1 MTVPQELTALFLQE
15 LAARWLP
22 APTTL
27 ADGRLALRV
36 NDFDL
41 TVNLD
46 NLARDFAA
54 DGDAGRVKRFVDV
67 LAASAA
73 PLPAWPEVAKGLRFA
88 AEPADMSVGDALAE
102 PVTDTLCRVVV
113 YAAPDESRITWLTA
127 GLIADWGKSRAEVE
141 VLAAS
146 NMAALLKQTE
156 FKVENLEGHPLGLF
170 VTDSAFKASLIFSPN
185 LKEVVGP
192 ELGWPVWMVIPS
204 RDFASVLADG
214 DHDVLAHVGPAV
226 VGEYNGGAYPIST
239 EVFLVSDEGIQAIGR
254 FEAGPP
260 EDHAGC
266 GDDCAH
272 ECHDECAEMKTV
284 RYRGGVVSFRI
295 PADWEEEYEEEGGGT
310 FYEDEPD
317 SGTLRLNVLTMQSPD
332 PVDADTAA
340 SLVELRVEETSGKA
354 ERLPNGNAV
363 LRYQQRTE
371 DEDGPVAV
379 WFWEVAAAVPTDHA
393 RYAVFSY
400 TVPAYRA
407 EEAEVAAQVAML
419 DRELSRCTFA
429 AEVGE

>member
-1 MTVPQELTALFLQE
+1 MTVPKELTALFVQE
-15 LAARWLP
+15 LATRGLP

-36 NDFDL
+36 NAFDL
-41 TVNLD
+41 TVSLD

-54 DGDAGRVKRFVDV
+54 DGDAGRVKHFVDV
-67 LAASAA
+67 LVGSAA

-88 AEPADMSVGDALAE
+88 AEPADMSFGDALVE
-102 PVTDTLCRVVV
+102 PITDTLCRVVV
-113 YAAPDESRITWLTA
+113 YASPDESRITWLTA

-141 VLAAS
+141 ALAAG
-146 NMAALLKQTE
+146 NMAALLEETE
-156 FKVENLEGHPLGLF
+156 FKVEDLEGHPLGLF
-170 VTDSAFKASLIFSPN
+170 VTNSAFKASLIFSPN

-192 ELGWPVWMVIPS
+192 QLGWPVLMVIPC
-204 RDFASVLADG
+204 RDFATVLADG

-226 VGEYNGGAYPIST
+226 VGEYNRGAYPIST
-239 EVFLVSDEGIQAIGR
+239 EAFQVSDDGIEAIGR
-254 FEAGPP
+254 FEAGLP
-260 EDHAGC
+260 EEHAGC

-272 ECHDECAEMKTV
+272 ECHEECGEMKTV

-317 SGTLRLNVLTMQSPD
+317 SGTLRLNVITMQSPD
-332 PVDADTAA
+332 PVDADTAEA
-340 SLVELRVEETSGKA
+340 LVGLRVEETGGAA

-363 LRYQQRTE
+363 LRYRQRTE
-371 DEDGPVAV
+371 DEGEPVAV
-379 WFWEVAAAVPTDHA
+379 WFWEVAAAVPPDHA

-407 EEAEVAAQVAML
+407 EEAEVVAQVGML